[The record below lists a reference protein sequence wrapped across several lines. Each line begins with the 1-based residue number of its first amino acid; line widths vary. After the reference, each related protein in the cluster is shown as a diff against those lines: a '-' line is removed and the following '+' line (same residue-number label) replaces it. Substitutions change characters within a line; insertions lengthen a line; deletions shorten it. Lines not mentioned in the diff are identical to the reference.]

1 MKTAP
6 VPSGPTTLNP
16 EQVVCQPVAICT
28 PNHGMCLV
36 LQFWHSLGQLTKL
49 VWSDLQLLS
58 PDAPVLRLL
67 AAHQVGH
74 TRLPWRSVTEPE
86 SFHWTQHDIQE
97 RADLLV
103 TRFRRGTRA

>member
-74 TRLPWRSVTEPE
+74 TYLPTLEVYIHTEPE
-86 SFHWTQHDIQE
+86 VSYPRQHKTRE
-97 RADLLV
+97 RCAGS
-103 TRFRRGTRA
+103 TPG